1 MSTELRIFVC
11 KKEQVKETGYTDLT
25 PIAAFDLV
33 RNKELHYVLE
43 ELAKESG
50 SAIRNPLFID
60 FEEQETKR
68 DKYNDVIRY
77 VSCKKIS
84 DTIIHYYNEHPDEFS
99 FPYNQCVASYLSQVD
114 ERCYA
119 LLYWR

>member
-1 MSTELRIFVC
+1 MATELRIFVC
-11 KKEQVKETGYTDLT
+11 KKEQVVDKGYRSLT

-33 RNKELHYVLE
+33 RNNELHHNLE
-43 ELAKESG
+43 NIASHSG
-50 SAIRNPLFID
+50 RPIENPLFID

-68 DKYNDVIRY
+68 DKYDDIIQY
-77 VSCKKIS
+77 VSCKVIS
-84 DTIIHYYNEHPDEFS
+84 RAIIDYYKEHPDEFE
-99 FPYNQCVASYLSQVD
+99 FPFNQSVASYLEQVE